1 MKTKTVSGIEIE
13 PCFEITGSD
22 AMGVIVR
29 QALSDDKKTPMVT
42 IELRSD
48 CETLGFIS
56 RAEVKA
62 FCAFLT
68 EIAEEHLDV

>member
-1 MKTKTVSGIEIE
+1 MKLKKVGELEIE
-13 PCFEITGSD
+13 PCFEITGCG

-29 QALSDDKKTPMVT
+29 QFLSDDKKTPLLS

-48 CETLGFIS
+48 CEKFYFKN

-62 FCAFLT
+62 FCDLLT
-68 EIAEEHLDV
+68 EVADDHLDV